1 MKKTLLILFIL
12 LNTSVVLSQ
21 NFNYNGINYEVTD
34 AVNFYVKV
42 GSNSSFNGVA
52 TIPETVNYNSQN
64 YTVKAIGDSAFYQ
77 CTGITDVI
85 LPNTITSIG
94 YAAFYRCL
102 NLSSINIPNSVT
114 TIEGSTF
121 YLCSN
126 LSSLTI
132 PNTVTS
138 IGISAFYGC
147 TGITSLTIPSSV
159 TFIDDYAFTSCTG
172 LTSLTIPSSVS
183 YTGYLTFSNCIG
195 LTSLTVGCSSI
206 GSSSFYQCIGLTSLT
221 ILNSVNTIG
230 TYAFSGCSSLNTV
243 NCYITSPLV
252 IDYNRFQDVNR
263 PNCTLNVPVGSEAAY
278 EAAEIWTDFNP
289 INGILLATDS
299 FVKDNFSIYP
309 NPTKNELFIATKN
322 LNNTKIEV
330 IDLNGKILF
339 NQPLYET
346 NTLDLSNVTN
356 GIYLFKLTSDKGSVI
371 TKVIKN

>member
-77 CTGITDVI
+77 CTSITDVI
-85 LPNTITSIG
+85 LPNTITSLG

-102 NLSSINIPNSVT
+102 NLTSIHIPNTVT

-126 LSSLTI
+126 LTSITI
-132 PNTVTS
+132 PNTVTI
-138 IGISAFYGC
+138 IGNSAFYGC

-183 YTGYLTFSNCIG
+183 YIGYLAFSSCTG

-206 GSSSFYQCIGLTSLT
+206 GSYSFYQCTGLTSIT
-221 ILNSVNTIG
+221 ILSSVNTIG
-230 TYAFSGCSSLNTV
+230 TYAFSGCTSLNIV
-243 NCYITSPLV
+243 NCYITTPLV
-252 IDYNRFQDVNR
+252 IDYTRFQDVNR
-263 PNCTLNVPVGSEAAY
+263 PNCTLNVPVGTEAAY
-278 EAAEIWTDFNP
+278 EAAAVWTDFNP
-289 INGILLATDS
+289 INGNLLATDS
-299 FVKDNFSIYP
+299 FVKGNFSIYP
-309 NPTKNELFIATKN
+309 IPTKNELFIDAKN
-322 LNNTKIEV
+322 LNNTKLEV
-330 IDLNGKILF
+330 LDLNGKILF
-339 NQPLYET
+339 NQPLNGT
-346 NTLDLSNVTN
+346 NTIDLSTLSN
-356 GIYLFKLTSDKGSVI
+356 GIYLFKITSDEGSVI
-371 TKVIKN
+371 SKIIKN